1 MNLLTVSGVS
11 KKEEENYVLK
21 NINFIQQPAQKI
33 AIAGE
38 TGSGKSTLL
47 RLIAGLVQPDFGQ
60 ILFEGSK
67 VKGPLEKLLPGH
79 PQIAYLS
86 QSFELR
92 NNYRVEELLQMA
104 CKVSDNDAKS
114 IYSICKIDYLLN
126 RWSDELSGG
135 ERQRVAFAKTLVSAP
150 KLLLLD
156 EPFSNL
162 DAIHRNILKNIISD
176 IEERLNVTIILV
188 SHDPVDVLSWAE
200 EIIVLDHGKMIQRG
214 TPQEIYKYPMN
225 EYVAGLFGK
234 YSMISPEIIELFPLL
249 DQDRRRFVR
258 PNDFVL
264 SLNKNDGIAAEI
276 EDIQFM
282 GSYFETEVSCQGNK
296 FIITTNA
303 FFDKGTIAFVRLA
316 ADIEQSHHL
325 E

>member
-234 YSMISPEIIELFPLL
+234 YSMISPELIELFPLL

-264 SLNKNDGIAAEI
+264 SLNKNDGIAAEV

-282 GSYFETEVSCQGNK
+282 GSYFETVVSCRGNK
-296 FIITTNA
+296 LIIITNA
-303 FFDKGTIAFVRLA
+303 YFDKGTIAFIRPA

>member
-1 MNLLTVSGVS
+1 MNLLTVSAIS

-21 NINFIQQPAQKI
+21 NINFIQEPGQKI
-33 AIAGE
+33 AIAGQ

-47 RLIAGLVQPDFGQ
+47 RLIAGLVQPDDGHV
-60 ILFEGSK
+60 LFEGK
-67 VKGPLEKLLPGH
+67 RVKGPFEKLLPGH

-92 NNYRVEELLQMA
+92 NHYKVEELLQMA
-104 CKVSDNDAKS
+104 CKVSDNVAKS

-162 DAIHRNILKNIISD
+162 DAIHRTVLKAIITD
-176 IEERLNVTIILV
+176 IEERLKMTIILV
-188 SHDPVDVLSWAE
+188 SHDPVDLLSWAQ
-200 EIIVLDHGKMIQRG
+200 EIIVLDRGKMIQKG
-214 TPQEIYKYPMN
+214 TPQEIYKYPLN
-225 EYVAGLFGK
+225 EYVAGLFGT
-234 YSMISPEIIELFPLL
+234 YSIIAPKFIELFPLL
-249 DQDRRRFVR
+249 NENKRRFIR

-264 SLNKNDGIAAEI
+264 SLNKSNGVAAEV

-282 GSYFETEVSCQGNK
+282 GSHFETTVSCYGNK
-296 FIITTNA
+296 LIITTNK
-303 FFDKGTIAFVRLA
+303 FFEKGAIAFVRQRS
-316 ADIEQSHHL
+316 DIEQSHHL